1 MILITLKGAAI
12 MSVEPLIINPRQ
24 PFSSSERVSDSGND
38 RFGKFDELLN
48 EQVNYNESLKE
59 LKSEVNEIMTLA
71 QMKLL
76 RGLVSESEDQHDGM
90 LSLFNLMGSL
100 TSPPVSQS
108 QMIDRYAATKKM
120 SLSEDVHAERSDID
134 NMIDRIAEKISLS
147 PELIRSVVTAE
158 SDFRPDAVSP
168 AGAQGLMQLMPETA
182 REMGVEDSFNPLQ
195 NLLGG
200 SRYLKQL
207 LDKYDGDLDHA
218 LAAYNWGQGNV
229 DRHGLRN
236 MPEET
241 RNYIARIRQD
251 LDRKS
256 A

>member
-1 MILITLKGAAI
+1 
-12 MSVEPLIINPRQ
+12 MSVEPLIINPGQ
-24 PFSSSERVSDSGND
+24 PVGSSEGVSVSRND
-38 RFGKFDELLN
+38 RCRQFDEVLK
-48 EQVNYNESLKE
+48 EKVNYDKSLKE
-59 LKSEVNEIMTLA
+59 FKSEVNEIMTMA
-71 QMKLL
+71 QIKLL
-76 RGLVSESEDQHDGM
+76 RGLVSESEDQHEGM
-90 LSLFNLMGSL
+90 LSLFNLMGS
-100 TSPPVSQS
+100 VSGPSVSRS

-120 SLSEDVHAERSDID
+120 SLAQDVQTERSEIES
-134 NMIDRIAEKISLS
+134 MIDRIGEKISLS

-182 REMGVEDSFNPLQ
+182 REMGVEDSFNPQQ

-229 DRHGLRN
+229 DRQGLGN

-241 RNYIARIRQD
+241 RHYIARIRKD
-251 LDRKS
+251 LERAS

>member
-1 MILITLKGAAI
+1 

-24 PFSSSERVSDSGND
+24 PVSLSERVSDSGSD
-38 RFGKFDELLN
+38 RCRQFDELLN
-48 EQVNYNESLKE
+48 KQVNYNKSLKE
-59 LKSEVNEIMTLA
+59 FKSEANEIMTLA
-71 QMKLL
+71 QIKLL
-76 RGLVSESEDQHDGM
+76 RGLVSESEDQNEEM
-90 LSLFNLMGSL
+90 LSLINLMGSL
-100 TSPPVSQS
+100 TSPSVSQS

-120 SLSEDVHAERSDID
+120 SLSEDAQGDRSDIE

-158 SDFRPDAVSP
+158 SNFRPDAVSP

-182 REMGVEDSFNPLQ
+182 RELGVEDSFNPQQ

-207 LDKYDGDLDHA
+207 LDKYAGDLDHA

-241 RNYIARIRQD
+241 RNYIARIRRD
-251 LDRKS
+251 LDRNS